1 VELQPVF
8 YEYAYDFHAIFRF
21 FVFFKKR
28 FIPAGCPV
36 RQCCAEGHTPGDAV
50 LEINMESRYSGM
62 PPGFLLD
69 IGDCRL
75 FAGALILQRLKSCK

>member
-1 VELQPVF
+1 MAQF
-8 YEYAYDFHAIFRF
+8 KTQKFTF
-21 FVFFKKR
+21 FCSENRNFLGKR

-50 LEINMESRYSGM
+50 LEINTESRYSGM
-62 PPGFLLD
+62 PSGFLLD

>member
-50 LEINMESRYSGM
+50 LEINTESRYSGM
-62 PPGFLLD
+62 PSGFFTGYWGLSSLC
-69 IGDCRL
+69 GRSN
-75 FAGALILQRLKSCK
+75 FAAIKKL